1 MLNIPTNCGP
11 LDLGLQFAND
21 ALERTNRFRQNHI
34 DMTSPPDIN
43 HGRITYF
50 HNVVCS
56 WAFSVPLKFDWVVV
70 INAKNKNYILNEI
83 DNIGNKYE
91 SKGWNVGN
99 SARQTN
105 IPTVQDVIGCIFA
118 QGVQIPGEKS
128 KVERA
133 GISEGSNR
141 GYINAPIISG
151 RNDFDPLQIGFLETN
166 NSFIDSFLRPW
177 NILVSHKG
185 LIATPDSSSIKADI
199 ILHQLARNGSDVTS
213 IVRKTFVFEDCAP
226 ISISPETLDYNPSS
240 DFPKIQV
247 EFSYS
252 KYYITDGFQKT
263 FENSYPQNKSK
274 TEPKKEKSNK
284 IPDGLYTI
292 RTTPEIYNG
301 VDTRIA

>member
-1 MLNIPTNCGP
+1 MFNIPTNCGP

-21 ALERTNRFRQNHI
+21 ALERTNRFRKSHI
-34 DMTSPPDIN
+34 DMTSPPDLT

-70 INAKNKNYILNEI
+70 INAKNKRYILNEI

-91 SKGWNVGN
+91 TKGWNVGQ
-99 SARQTN
+99 SANQTN

-118 QGVQIPGEKS
+118 QGVQIPGEKT
-128 KVERA
+128 KIDRA
-133 GISEGSNR
+133 GVSEGSNR
-141 GYINAPIISG
+141 GFINSPIVAG
-151 RNDFDPLQIGFLETN
+151 RSDFEPLQIGFLETN

-185 LIATPDSSSIKADI
+185 LIATPNSSSIKADI
-199 ILHQLARNGSDVTS
+199 IIHQLARNGSDINSV
-213 IVRKTFVFEDCAP
+213 VRKTFVFEDCAP
-226 ISISPETLDYNPSS
+226 ISIAPETLDYSSSS

-247 EFSYS
+247 EFAYS
-252 KYYITDGFQKT
+252 KYYITDGYKSS
-263 FENSYPQNKSK
+263 FENYYPLSKSNNKATSVK
-274 TEPKKEKSNK
+274 PNK

-301 VDTRIA
+301 VDNNIA